1 MRQIG
6 LMMDHNFKHMILL
19 DKKSDHLPNV
29 QQDANGQT
37 EEREK
42 DELSYLTAFQ
52 IGFGLLD
59 GSLNALPVGANL
71 YFCGKDSGNQRTA
84 LLDMF
89 EYYEAGRDLTSSVS
103 EAYKSMRYVWS
114 VSNNCYYGAKEF
126 ITGEGLVKLYTEYD
140 IFSNI
145 LFNGGYMWTDIIMLL
160 VGKNG
165 ETEVNYYYYVAF
177 YVGDFIFRFIFR
189 ESYEGNCWYP
199 WVICDSETT
208 VYIDSAADA
217 TTT

>member
-1 MRQIG
+1 
-6 LMMDHNFKHMILL
+6 
-19 DKKSDHLPNV
+19 
-29 QQDANGQT
+29 
-37 EEREK
+37 
-42 DELSYLTAFQ
+42 
-52 IGFGLLD
+52 
-59 GSLNALPVGANL
+59 
-71 YFCGKDSGNQRTA
+71 
-84 LLDMF
+84 
-89 EYYEAGRDLTSSVS
+89 
-103 EAYKSMRYVWS
+103 MRYVWS
-114 VSNNCYYGAKEF
+114 VTNNCYYGAKEF

-165 ETEVNYYYYVAF
+165 ETENNYYYYVAF

-217 TTT
+217 TTTT